1 VRLAILT
8 SRIRVEEK
16 LLIEA
21 LRRRAI
27 AFDIIDDGELLLDLS
42 RPDEQ
47 WREYDAVL
55 YRSLSQSRGLAV
67 LHVLEH
73 WGIRVCNSAAVTA
86 TCNDK
91 LLTTLALLRAEI
103 PVPQTLLAFDTQVT
117 IRGIE
122 ALGYPVVLKPTSGSW
137 GRLLARI
144 NDRDAAEAV
153 LEHQETLGSYQH
165 HIHYVQEYIAKQQ
178 RDIRAF
184 VVGERTICAI
194 YRTSEHWVTNT
205 ARGAVA
211 SNCPVTP
218 ELESLC
224 ARAAQAVGGGIL
236 AVDLLEDPQ
245 RGLLVN
251 EINAT
256 MEFRNS
262 IAPTGVDIPNE
273 MIDYVF
279 SGVTIGTEGDASVP
293 TPHPHCR
300 DKDIRT
306 DETIGHVGDASVP
319 TPHPHHSRPYGLA
332 GIEGD
337 ASVPTPHPH
346 YSRPYGLQEEVVR

>member
-1 VRLAILT
+1 MRLAILT

-16 LLIEA
+16 LLINA
-21 LRRRAI
+21 LQQRGI
-27 AFDIIDDGELLLDLS
+27 DYDIIDDETLLFDLA
-42 RPDEQ
+42 RPDER
-47 WREYDAVL
+47 WRIFDAVL
-55 YRSLSQSRGLAV
+55 CRSVSQSRGLAA
-67 LHVLEH
+67 LRVLEH
-73 WGIRVCNSAAVTA
+73 WGVRVFNSANVTE

-91 LLTTLALLRAEI
+91 LLTTLALLRAG
-103 PVPQTLLAFDTQVT
+103 VPTPHTILAFDGQTT

-122 ALGYPVVLKPTSGSW
+122 RLGYPVVLKPITGSW

-165 HIHYVQEYIAKQQ
+165 HVHYTQEYIAKPQ

-211 SNCPVTP
+211 SNCPITP
-218 ELESLC
+218 ELDDLC
-224 ARAAQAVGGGIL
+224 VRAAQAVGGVGGGIL
-236 AVDLLEDPQ
+236 AIDVLEDPQ

-262 IAPTGVDIPNE
+262 IAPTGVDIPIV
-273 MIDYVF
+273 MLDYVL
-279 SGVTIGTEGDASVP
+279 SSV
-293 TPHPHCR
+293 R
-300 DKDIRT
+300 ERAVI
-306 DETIGHVGDASVP
+306 
-319 TPHPHHSRPYGLA
+319 
-332 GIEGD
+332 
-337 ASVPTPHPH
+337 
-346 YSRPYGLQEEVVR
+346 

>member
-1 VRLAILT
+1 MRLAVLT

-21 LRRRAI
+21 LRHRSI
-27 AFDIIDDGELLLDLS
+27 DFDVIDDGELLLDLS
-42 RPDEQ
+42 QPDGR
-47 WREYDAVL
+47 WREYDMVL
-55 YRSLSQSRGLAV
+55 CRSLSQSRSLAV

-73 WGIRVCNSAAVTA
+73 WGIPVFNSVAVTT

-91 LLTTLALLRAEI
+91 LLTTLALIRAG
-103 PVPQTLLAFDTQVT
+103 VPTPRTLLAFDAPRAIQ
-117 IRGIE
+117 GIE
-122 ALGYPVVLKPTSGSW
+122 ALGYPVVLKPITGSW

-165 HIHYVQEYIAKQQ
+165 HMHYIQQYIAKPQ

-184 VVGERTICAI
+184 VVGDRTICAI

-205 ARGAVA
+205 ARGAVT

-218 ELESLC
+218 ELDRLC
-224 ARAAQAVGGGIL
+224 ISAAQAVGGGIL
-236 AVDLLEDPQ
+236 AIDVLEEPDL
-245 RGLLVN
+245 GLMVN

-262 IAPTGVDIPNE
+262 ITPTGVDIPNV
-273 MIDYVF
+273 MLDYVL
-279 SGVTIGTEGDASVP
+279 SHVREGVA
-293 TPHPHCR
+293 R
-300 DKDIRT
+300 
-306 DETIGHVGDASVP
+306 
-319 TPHPHHSRPYGLA
+319 
-332 GIEGD
+332 
-337 ASVPTPHPH
+337 
-346 YSRPYGLQEEVVR
+346 

>member
-1 VRLAILT
+1 MRLAILT

-16 LLIEA
+16 LLIDA
-21 LRRRAI
+21 LKQRAI
-27 AFDIIDDGELLLDLS
+27 AFDIIDDGALLLDLS
-42 RPDEQ
+42 CPDER
-47 WREYDAVL
+47 WCAYDAVL
-55 YRSLSQSRGLAV
+55 CRSMSQSRGLAV
-67 LHVLEH
+67 LQVLEY
-73 WGIRVCNSAAVTA
+73 WGVPVYNSASVTA

-91 LLTTLALLRAEI
+91 LLTTLALLRAGI
-103 PVPQTLLAFDTQVT
+103 PTPRTLLAFDPQVT
-117 IRGIE
+117 IHGIE
-122 ALGYPVVLKPTSGSW
+122 TLGYPVVLKPITGSW

-165 HIHYVQEYIAKQQ
+165 RVHYVQEHIAKPQ

-184 VVGERTICAI
+184 VVGSRTICAI

-218 ELESLC
+218 ELDRLC
-224 ARAAQAVGGGIL
+224 VRAAQAVGGGIL
-236 AVDLLEDPQ
+236 AIDLLEDPQ
-245 RGLLVN
+245 RGLLIN

-273 MIDYVF
+273 MLEYVL
-279 SGVTIGTEGDASVP
+279 SGV
-293 TPHPHCR
+293 R
-300 DKDIRT
+300 
-306 DETIGHVGDASVP
+306 
-319 TPHPHHSRPYGLA
+319 
-332 GIEGD
+332 
-337 ASVPTPHPH
+337 
-346 YSRPYGLQEEVVR
+346 EVVVQ

>member
-1 VRLAILT
+1 MRLAILT

-16 LLIEA
+16 LLVDA
-21 LRRRAI
+21 LTQRAI
-27 AFDIIDDGELLLDLS
+27 AFDIIDDGELLFDLS
-42 RPDEQ
+42 RPDERWQ
-47 WREYDAVL
+47 QYDAVL
-55 YRSLSQSRGLAV
+55 CRAVSQSRGQAV
-67 LHVLEH
+67 LNVLES
-73 WGIRVCNSAAVTA
+73 WGIRVYNSAAVTA

-91 LLTTLALLRAEI
+91 LLTTLALLRAGI
-103 PVPQTLLAFDTQVT
+103 PTPRTLLAFDAQET

-122 ALGYPVVLKPTSGSW
+122 MLGYPVVLKPTAGSW

-165 HIHYVQEYIAKQQ
+165 HVHYIQEHIAKPQ

-205 ARGAVA
+205 ARGAIA

-218 ELESLC
+218 ELDSLC
-224 ARAAQAVGGGIL
+224 VRAAKAVGGGIL
-236 AVDLLEDPQ
+236 AIDVLEDPQ
-245 RGLLVN
+245 RGLLIN

-262 IAPTGVDIPNE
+262 IAPTGVDIPNA
-273 MIDYVF
+273 MLDYVL
-279 SGVTIGTEGDASVP
+279 SGVKEEA
-293 TPHPHCR
+293 
-300 DKDIRT
+300 IR
-306 DETIGHVGDASVP
+306 
-319 TPHPHHSRPYGLA
+319 
-332 GIEGD
+332 
-337 ASVPTPHPH
+337 
-346 YSRPYGLQEEVVR
+346 

>member
-1 VRLAILT
+1 MRLAILT

-16 LLIEA
+16 LLIDA
-21 LRRRAI
+21 LKQRAM

-42 RPDEQ
+42 RPDER
-47 WREYDAVL
+47 WRAYDAVL
-55 YRSLSQSRGLAV
+55 CRSMGQSRGLAV

-73 WGIRVCNSAAVTA
+73 WGARVYNSAAVTA

-91 LLTTLALLRAEI
+91 LLTTLALLQADI
-103 PVPQTLLAFDTQVT
+103 PTPRTLLAFDPQVA
-117 IRGIE
+117 IGGIE
-122 ALGYPVVLKPTSGSW
+122 MLGYPVVLKPTTGSW

-153 LEHQETLGSYQH
+153 LEHRETLGSYQH
-165 HIHYVQEYIAKQQ
+165 HIHYAQEYISKPL

-184 VVGERTICAI
+184 VVGGRTICAI
-194 YRTSEHWVTNT
+194 YRASEHWVTNT

-211 SNCPVTP
+211 SNCPITP
-218 ELESLC
+218 ELDRLC

-236 AVDLLEDPQ
+236 AVDVLEDPK

-262 IAPTGVDIPNE
+262 IAPTGVDIPNAMLDFVLNSAQE
-273 MIDYVF
+273 
-279 SGVTIGTEGDASVP
+279 GVL
-293 TPHPHCR
+293 R
-300 DKDIRT
+300 
-306 DETIGHVGDASVP
+306 
-319 TPHPHHSRPYGLA
+319 
-332 GIEGD
+332 
-337 ASVPTPHPH
+337 
-346 YSRPYGLQEEVVR
+346 

>member
-1 VRLAILT
+1 MRLAMLT

-21 LRRRAI
+21 LKQRAI
-27 AFDIIDDGELLLDLS
+27 AFDIIDDRELLLDLA
-42 RPDEQ
+42 RADTR
-47 WREYDAVL
+47 WREYDTVL
-55 YRSLSQSRGLAV
+55 CRSLSQARGLAV

-73 WGIRVCNSAAVTA
+73 WGIRVHNSAAVTA

-91 LLTTLALLRAEI
+91 LLTTLQLLRAGI
-103 PVPQTLLAFDTQVT
+103 PTPRTLLAFDPRVT
-117 IRGIE
+117 IQGIE
-122 ALGYPVVLKPTSGSW
+122 TLGYPVVLKPAAGSW

-153 LEHQETLGSYQH
+153 LEHQETLGSFAH
-165 HIHYVQEYIAKQQ
+165 HIHYVQEYIPKPQ
-178 RDIRAF
+178 RDLRAF

-205 ARGAVA
+205 ARGALA

-218 ELESLC
+218 ELDHLC
-224 ARAAQAVGGGIL
+224 VRAAQAVGGGIL
-236 AVDLLEDPQ
+236 AIDLLEDPQ

-262 IAPTGVDIPNE
+262 IAPTGVDIPN
-273 MIDYVF
+273 MMLDYVL
-279 SGVTIGTEGDASVP
+279 SEVKEGA
-293 TPHPHCR
+293 
-300 DKDIRT
+300 
-306 DETIGHVGDASVP
+306 
-319 TPHPHHSRPYGLA
+319 
-332 GIEGD
+332 
-337 ASVPTPHPH
+337 
-346 YSRPYGLQEEVVR
+346 VR

>member
-1 VRLAILT
+1 MTRLAILT

-16 LLIEA
+16 LLIDA

-27 AFDIIDDGELLLDLS
+27 AFDIIDDGELLFDLS
-42 RPDEQ
+42 RPDETHGKSGSHL
-47 WREYDAVL
+47 REYDAIL
-55 YRSLSQSRGLAV
+55 CRSLSQSRGLAV
-67 LHVLEH
+67 LYVLEH
-73 WGIRVCNSAAVTA
+73 WGIPVYNSAAVTA

-91 LLTTLALLRAEI
+91 LLTTLALLRAD
-103 PVPQTLLAFDTQVT
+103 VPTPHTLLAFDPQST

-122 ALGYPVVLKPTSGSW
+122 MLGYPVVLKPTNGSW

-144 NDRDAAEAV
+144 NDRDAAEAI

-165 HIHYVQEYIAKQQ
+165 HIHYVQEYVAKPQ

-194 YRTSEHWVTNT
+194 YRTSAHWVTNT
-205 ARGAVA
+205 ARGAIA

-218 ELESLC
+218 ELDSLC
-224 ARAAQAVGGGIL
+224 IRAAQAVGGGIL
-236 AVDLLEDPQ
+236 AIDVLEDPQ

-262 IAPTGVDIPNE
+262 IAPTGVDIPNA
-273 MIDYVF
+273 MLDYVL
-279 SGVTIGTEGDASVP
+279 
-293 TPHPHCR
+293 
-300 DKDIRT
+300 
-306 DETIGHVGDASVP
+306 
-319 TPHPHHSRPYGLA
+319 SR
-332 GIEGD
+332 
-337 ASVPTPHPH
+337 V
-346 YSRPYGLQEEVVR
+346 REEVAA

>member
-1 VRLAILT
+1 MRLAILT
-8 SRIRVEEK
+8 SRIRVEER
-16 LLIEA
+16 LLIDA
-21 LRRRAI
+21 LRQRAI
-27 AFDIIDDGELLLDLS
+27 AFDIVDDGELLLDLS
-42 RPDEQ
+42 HPDER

-55 YRSLSQSRGLAV
+55 CRSMSQSRGLAM

-73 WGIRVCNSAAVTA
+73 WGVRVYNPATVTA

-91 LLTTLALLRAEI
+91 LLTTLALLRAGI
-103 PVPQTLLAFDTQVT
+103 PTPHTMLAFDSQVAMK
-117 IRGIE
+117 GMDM
-122 ALGYPVVLKPTSGSW
+122 LSYPVVLKPTSGSW

-153 LEHQETLGSYQH
+153 LEHRETLGSYQH
-165 HIHYVQEYIAKQQ
+165 HIHYIQEYIAKPQ

-218 ELESLC
+218 ELDSLC
-224 ARAAQAVGGGIL
+224 MRAAHAVGEGIL
-236 AVDLLEDPQ
+236 AIDVLEDER

-262 IAPTGVDIPNE
+262 IAPTGVDIPNA
-273 MIDYVF
+273 MLDYVL
-279 SGVTIGTEGDASVP
+279 GCV
-293 TPHPHCR
+293 
-300 DKDIRT
+300 
-306 DETIGHVGDASVP
+306 
-319 TPHPHHSRPYGLA
+319 
-332 GIEGD
+332 
-337 ASVPTPHPH
+337 
-346 YSRPYGLQEEVVR
+346 QEEAVR

>member
-1 VRLAILT
+1 MRLAILT
-8 SRIRVEEK
+8 SRVRVEEK
-16 LLIEA
+16 LLVDA

-42 RPDEQ
+42 RPDER
-47 WREYDAVL
+47 WRAYDAVL
-55 YRSLSQSRGLAV
+55 CRSLSQSRGLAV
-67 LHVLEH
+67 LQVLEH
-73 WGIRVCNSAAVTA
+73 WGIRVYNPAAVTA

-91 LLTTLALLRAEI
+91 LLTTLALLGAGI
-103 PVPQTLLAFDTQVT
+103 PVPRTLLAFDPQAA

-122 ALGYPVVLKPTSGSW
+122 MPGYPAVLKPIHGSW

-165 HIHYVQEYIAKQQ
+165 HIHYIQEYIAKPQ

-211 SNCPVTP
+211 SNCVVTP
-218 ELESLC
+218 ELDRLC
-224 ARAAQAVGGGIL
+224 VHAAQAVGGGIL
-236 AVDLLEDPQ
+236 AIDLLEDPE

-262 IAPTGVDIPNE
+262 IAPTGVDIPNA
-273 MIDYVF
+273 MLDYVL
-279 SGVTIGTEGDASVP
+279 SDVREGA
-293 TPHPHCR
+293 TR
-300 DKDIRT
+300 
-306 DETIGHVGDASVP
+306 
-319 TPHPHHSRPYGLA
+319 
-332 GIEGD
+332 
-337 ASVPTPHPH
+337 
-346 YSRPYGLQEEVVR
+346 

>member
-1 VRLAILT
+1 MRLAILT

-16 LLIEA
+16 LLVSA
-21 LRRRAI
+21 LERRAI
-27 AFDIIDDGELLLDLS
+27 AFDIIDDGELFFDLS
-42 RPDEQ
+42 RPDER
-47 WREYDAVL
+47 WRRYDAVL
-55 YRSLSQSRGLAV
+55 CRSLSQSRGLAV

-73 WGIRVCNSAAVTA
+73 WGIRVYNPAGVTA

-91 LLTTLALLRAEI
+91 LLTTLALLHAGI
-103 PVPQTLLAFDTQVT
+103 PTPRTLLAFDAQVT
-117 IRGIE
+117 IQGSE
-122 ALGYPVVLKPTSGSW
+122 MLGYPVVFKPVNGSW

-165 HIHYVQEYIAKQQ
+165 HVHYVQEYITKPL

-218 ELESLC
+218 ELDSLC
-224 ARAAQAVGGGIL
+224 VRAAQAVGGGIL
-236 AVDLLEDPQ
+236 AIDVLEDPQ

-273 MIDYVF
+273 MLDYVL
-279 SGVTIGTEGDASVP
+279 SGVQEGAM
-293 TPHPHCR
+293 R
-300 DKDIRT
+300 
-306 DETIGHVGDASVP
+306 
-319 TPHPHHSRPYGLA
+319 
-332 GIEGD
+332 
-337 ASVPTPHPH
+337 
-346 YSRPYGLQEEVVR
+346 

>member
-1 VRLAILT
+1 MRLAILT
-8 SRIRVEEK
+8 SRIRVEER
-16 LLIEA
+16 LLIDA
-21 LRRRAI
+21 LRQRAI
-27 AFDIIDDGELLLDLS
+27 AFDIVDDGELLLDLS
-42 RPDEQ
+42 YPDER

-55 YRSLSQSRGLAV
+55 CRSMSQSRGLAM

-73 WGIRVCNSAAVTA
+73 WGVRVYNPATVTA

-91 LLTTLALLRAEI
+91 LLTTLALLRAGI
-103 PVPQTLLAFDTQVT
+103 PTPHTMLAFDSQVAMK
-117 IRGIE
+117 GMDM
-122 ALGYPVVLKPTSGSW
+122 LSYPVVLKPTSGSW

-153 LEHQETLGSYQH
+153 LEHRETLGSYQH
-165 HIHYVQEYIAKQQ
+165 HIHYIQEYIAKPQ

-218 ELESLC
+218 ELDSLC
-224 ARAAQAVGGGIL
+224 VRAAQAVGGGIL
-236 AVDLLEDPQ
+236 AIDVLEDER

-262 IAPTGVDIPNE
+262 IAPTGIDIPNA
-273 MIDYVF
+273 MLDYVL
-279 SGVTIGTEGDASVP
+279 SCV
-293 TPHPHCR
+293 
-300 DKDIRT
+300 
-306 DETIGHVGDASVP
+306 
-319 TPHPHHSRPYGLA
+319 
-332 GIEGD
+332 
-337 ASVPTPHPH
+337 
-346 YSRPYGLQEEVVR
+346 QEEAVR

>member
-1 VRLAILT
+1 MRLAILT

-21 LRRRAI
+21 LNQRAI
-27 AFDIIDDGELLLDLS
+27 AYEIIDDGALLLDLS
-42 RPDEQ
+42 HPGGL

-55 YRSLSQSRGLAV
+55 CRSLSQSRGLAV
-67 LHVLEH
+67 LNVLEH
-73 WGIRVCNSAAVTA
+73 WGIPVYNSAAVTA

-91 LLTTLALLRAEI
+91 LLTTLALLRAGI
-103 PVPQTLLAFDTQVT
+103 PTPRTLLAFDPRET

-122 ALGYPVVLKPTSGSW
+122 LLGYPVVLKPITGSW

-165 HIHYVQEYIAKQQ
+165 HIHYVQEYIAKPL

-205 ARGAVA
+205 ARGAIA

-218 ELESLC
+218 ELNSLC
-224 ARAAQAVGGGIL
+224 VRAAQAVGGGIL
-236 AVDLLEDPQ
+236 AVDVLEDPQ

-262 IAPTGVDIPNE
+262 IAPTGVDIPNA
-273 MIDYVF
+273 MLDYVL
-279 SGVTIGTEGDASVP
+279 SGV
-293 TPHPHCR
+293 
-300 DKDIRT
+300 
-306 DETIGHVGDASVP
+306 
-319 TPHPHHSRPYGLA
+319 
-332 GIEGD
+332 
-337 ASVPTPHPH
+337 
-346 YSRPYGLQEEVVR
+346 QEEAVR

>member
-1 VRLAILT
+1 V
-8 SRIRVEEK
+8 
-16 LLIEA
+16 
-21 LRRRAI
+21 
-27 AFDIIDDGELLLDLS
+27 
-42 RPDEQ
+42 
-47 WREYDAVL
+47 
-55 YRSLSQSRGLAV
+55 SQTRGLAV

-73 WGIRVCNSAAVTA
+73 WGIPVYNPAAVTVI
-86 TCNDK
+86 CNDK
-91 LLTTLALLRAEI
+91 LLTTLALLRAGI
-103 PVPQTLLAFDTQVT
+103 PTPRTLLAFEPQAT
-117 IRGIE
+117 IRAIE
-122 ALGYPVVLKPTSGSW
+122 MLGYPVVLKPTTGSW

-165 HIHYVQEYIAKQQ
+165 HIHYVQEHITKPQ

-224 ARAAQAVGGGIL
+224 VRAAQAVGGGIL
-236 AVDLLEDPQ
+236 AIDVLEDPE

-262 IAPTGVDIPNE
+262 IAPTGVDIPDL
-273 MIDYVF
+273 MLDYVL
-279 SGVTIGTEGDASVP
+279 SNV
-293 TPHPHCR
+293 R
-300 DKDIRT
+300 
-306 DETIGHVGDASVP
+306 
-319 TPHPHHSRPYGLA
+319 
-332 GIEGD
+332 
-337 ASVPTPHPH
+337 
-346 YSRPYGLQEEVVR
+346 QEVVR